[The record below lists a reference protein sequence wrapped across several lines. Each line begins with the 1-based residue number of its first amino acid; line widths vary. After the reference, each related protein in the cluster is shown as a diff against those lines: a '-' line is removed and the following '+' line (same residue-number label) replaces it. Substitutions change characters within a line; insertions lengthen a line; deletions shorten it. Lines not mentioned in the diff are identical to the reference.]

1 MKGSNSQSC
10 RWLDP
15 PQKSAFPKQF
25 GGLLLLNNI
34 VVISSRA
41 IRMDMPKSHHKGTSS
56 FLVFS
61 SWWWLALPLECCM
74 QLRTMWRSSMC
85 GHWYRISLAE
95 VVEMFQLNSG
105 TSKFIWQKSSEHSFS
120 CKTAACLWLW
130 WTSLVTSFVA
140 TKLRVKPYRI
150 LRWNSWI
157 QRGQC
162 CTIAVVSHSSTST
175 PKLRHVMNW
184 ICQTGQSGDFDEKIS
199 WYRKVSWTDAGQ

>member
-1 MKGSNSQSC
+1 
-10 RWLDP
+10 
-15 PQKSAFPKQF
+15 
-25 GGLLLLNNI
+25 
-34 VVISSRA
+34 
-41 IRMDMPKSHHKGTSS
+41 MDMPKSRHKGTSS

-61 SWWWLALPLECCM
+61 SSWWLALALECCM
-74 QLRTMWRSSMC
+74 QLPTMWRFSMC

-105 TSKFIWQKSSEHSFS
+105 TSKFIWRKSSEHSFS
-120 CKTAACLWLW
+120 CKTAAFLWLW

-162 CTIAVVSHSSTST
+162 LHHLCGVTLLDFYTKATPCHEFDLSDRPIWRFRWRSFLIPESFLKRCETLNLCRVRRASKAHGQLQRPGNFPCTM
-175 PKLRHVMNW
+175 L
-184 ICQTGQSGDFDEKIS
+184 E
-199 WYRKVSWTDAGQ
+199 Y